1 MGKKRSPRKNDPK
14 VDKALK
20 KAKERREALWT
31 YVLIAIVLGLI
42 LYGLYLQILHHS

>member
-14 VDKALK
+14 VDKTLK
-20 KAKERREALWT
+20 IAKERREALLT

>member
-1 MGKKRSPRKNDPK
+1 MGKKRAPRKNDPK

-20 KAKERREALWT
+20 KAKERRETLWT